1 MRVPLTDLR
10 AQYDSIRSE
19 AREALDGVLES
30 GQFVLGAE
38 VEAFEQEFAAYC
50 GTQYAVALN
59 SCTSA
64 LHLALLACG
73 VGADDEVITAPNSF
87 IATCHAIAYTGARPV
102 FVDIDP
108 TTRNIDPSRIEE
120 AITPRTKALLPVH
133 LYGSPADLDP
143 ILRIGEKHGLTVI
156 EDAAQAHGARYKGRR
171 VGALGRIGCFS
182 FYPSKNLGAYGEG
195 GMLVTS
201 DADVAQRSRAL
212 RLYGQSDRHRH
223 DEVGYN
229 YKMDAL
235 QAAVLR
241 VKLRHLEAWNDARRE
256 HANQYNARLQDA
268 DVSTPFEP
276 EFARDVYHLYVVRS
290 RDRDAVTGRM
300 AQSGVEF
307 GLHYPIPCHLQQ
319 AFRWLGYGGGRFPEA
334 EALARECI
342 SLPMFA
348 ELTEEQISRVVEVV
362 RGKSG
367 GGR

>member
-19 AREALDGVLES
+19 VREAVDRVLES

-50 GTQYAVALN
+50 GTEHAVALN

-102 FVDIDP
+102 FVDTDPTTCNIDP
-108 TTRNIDPSRIEE
+108 TRIEE

-143 ILRIGEKHGLTVI
+143 ILQIAGKHGLTVI

-201 DADVAQRSRAL
+201 DAVVAEKVRSL
-212 RLYGQSDRHRH
+212 RLYGQSERHRH

-256 HANQYNARLQDA
+256 HADEYNSRLQDA
-268 DVSTPFEP
+268 EVSTPLEP
-276 EFARDVYHLYVVRS
+276 AFARNVYHLYVVRS
-290 RDRDAVTGRM
+290 RNRDAVTERM
-300 AQSGVEF
+300 TLAGVEF

-319 AFRWLGYGGGRFPEA
+319 AFRRLGYGEGCFPQA
-334 EALARECI
+334 EALSRECI

-348 ELTEEQISRVVEVV
+348 ELTEEQVSRVVEVV
-362 RGKSG
+362 TGKSG
-367 GGR
+367 RGR